1 MKDSKVVSER
11 IQLFGAEKDIGLPKC
26 NITAEAEI
34 SGDKADVTLKT
45 DKFARNVL
53 VESDL
58 TEGNFSDNFMDII
71 PGEDVKLTV
80 KAKEGVTAQAL
91 KESLTYTTVG
101 NIENNHSKLYGRW
114 TQFRIKMIPINF
126 ITWIGRA
133 IGID

>member
-1 MKDSKVVSER
+1 MAAAKSPEQREQELRERLER
-11 IQLFGAEKDIGLPKC
+11 I
-26 NITAEAEI
+26 EALEREI
-34 SGDKADVTLKT
+34 KARER
-45 DKFARNVL
+45 A
-53 VESDL
+53 
-58 TEGNFSDNFMDII
+58 
-71 PGEDVKLTV
+71 V